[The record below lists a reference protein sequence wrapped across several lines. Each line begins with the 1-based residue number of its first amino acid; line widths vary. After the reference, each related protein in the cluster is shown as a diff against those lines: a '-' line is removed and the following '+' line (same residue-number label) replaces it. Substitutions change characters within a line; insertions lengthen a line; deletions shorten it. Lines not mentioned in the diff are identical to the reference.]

1 MFKVKD
7 VMTKNVVA
15 VGKETNV
22 YDALNILVDQRI
34 SGLPVVDRSHRVVGI
49 ITEKD
54 LLGLILSERAVKFK
68 KVSDYMTKSVHSF
81 NEEDSLISLCKFFMD
96 NAVRRVPVL
105 DEHGVLKGIAA
116 RRDILSVI
124 AEMRGEKKKKDQ
136 AQPVTASV

>member
-15 VGKETNV
+15 VGKDTNV

-49 ITEKD
+49 LTEKD
-54 LLGLILSERAVKFK
+54 LLGLIMNERAVKFK
-68 KVSDYMTKSVHSF
+68 KVADYMTKKVQSF
-81 NEEDSLISLCKFFMD
+81 NEDDSLISLCKFFMD

-116 RRDILSVI
+116 RRDVLSVI
-124 AEMRGEKKKKDQ
+124 AEMRGEKKRKDHPEP
-136 AQPVTASV
+136 AKA